1 MTGIVGLIRLPDGAS
16 LLNASLGYAS
26 ILMASEG
33 AYSLSAVLILLAMA
47 ADGLD
52 GLLARRLGAGPL
64 GTQID
69 SLADVI
75 SFGLAPA
82 YLVWAAFGS
91 GSEFGFI
98 FSVLGAF
105 YIACG
110 ALRLARFN
118 VAKKEGEFQGM
129 PIPGAGAII
138 SVSVFLDGPILTAL
152 LMGSLSLLMVSN
164 VPYPKLRDPKI
175 LAPVLVV
182 GAASLVAWHAGEV
195 GPSAGVVFL
204 ALIGYLI
211 SPVVIEVC
219 RRRGRLPP
227 SKRG

>member
-1 MTGIVGLIRLPDGAS
+1 MIGIIGLIRLPDGAS
-16 LLNASLGYAS
+16 LLNVSLGYAS

-33 AYSLSAVLILLAMA
+33 AYASSAALILLAMA

-91 GSEFGFI
+91 EFGFV

-110 ALRLARFN
+110 ILRLARFN
-118 VAKKEGEFQGM
+118 VAKKGGEFQGM
-129 PIPGAGAII
+129 PIPGAGAL
-138 SVSVFLDGPILTAL
+138 VATSVFLDGPILTAL
-152 LMGSLSLLMVSN
+152 LMGSLSLLMVST

-175 LAPVLVV
+175 LSPLLVV
-182 GAASLVAWHAGEV
+182 GAASLVAWHRGVV

-204 ALIGYLI
+204 ALMGYLI

-219 RRRGRLPP
+219 RRKGRLPP
-227 SKRG
+227 SRRG